1 MIPNKNNKNEWVTI
15 LFSKGKER
23 STQAVK
29 RKSYNATKE
38 KLERLGY
45 SVKII

>member
-1 MIPNKNNKNEWVTI
+1 VIPNKKNADEVIT
-15 LFSKGKER
+15 LEYSKGVQRNNQPLKIKNYQ
-23 STQAVK
+23 T
-29 RKSYNATKE
+29 TKE

>member
-1 MIPNKNNKNEWVTI
+1 MIANKHNKEEWITI
-15 LFSKGKER
+15 EFTKGKEV

-29 RKSYNATKE
+29 RKMYYKTKAN
-38 KLERLGY
+38 LELLGY

>member
-1 MIPNKNNKNEWVTI
+1 MIANKHNKEQWVTI
-15 LFSKGKER
+15 EYTKGKEF

-29 RKSYNATKE
+29 RKSYNSTKV

>member
-1 MIPNKNNKNEWVTI
+1 VIPNKKNAEEVIT
-15 LFSKGKER
+15 LEYSKGVQR
-23 STQAVK
+23 NTQPVK
-29 RKSYNATKE
+29 RKNYNSTKE

>member
-1 MIPNKNNKNEWVTI
+1 VIPNKHNKDEWVTI
-15 LFSKGKER
+15 KFTKGVEY

-29 RKSYNATKE
+29 RKSYNATKV

-45 SVKII
+45 LVKIL

>member
-1 MIPNKNNKNEWVTI
+1 MIANKHNKDEWVTI
-15 LFSKGKER
+15 EFTKGFEV

-29 RKSYNATKE
+29 RKSYNNTKV